1 MLQIPWAAKSQSK
14 TMQRRTT
21 SISRPSDM
29 QSRPKGEL
37 LWIHATT
44 TERYQALCDIGGR
57 LKSLRPDL
65 SVLASWE
72 PGLQLTG
79 TVGCDIPVGPLAEDT
94 PTEVRDFLNHWQPD
108 VCIWTGPPLRRV
120 LLRQLRDRDVGV
132 LLADLLAEEVPSRS
146 SRWLPDQRKRLLD
159 GLTYILTPSS
169 DVRDQLLRVGYPG
182 KQVELCDKLR
192 ISATP
197 PGCNDDELSTMQQ
210 TLGSRPIW
218 FAAHAKPAELPDLL
232 AAHRTALRLLHRL
245 LLVIALDDP
254 DRLETA
260 RKTLQ
265 DSGLTFADWE
275 NGEEP
280 EDLTQVLLTSGEDL
294 GLWYRLSPVALLA
307 SSLDPAAQGQSPL
320 DGAALGSALL
330 HGPGIHAHRE
340 LYDRLSQAGAAQLIK
355 TPSELAE
362 AVVALSAPDKA
373 AEMALAGW
381 QSVTESA
388 ATTDKLLEMVQDLLD
403 QREDSNAGT

>member
-1 MLQIPWAAKSQSK
+1 
-14 TMQRRTT
+14 MQ
-21 SISRPSDM
+21 P
-29 QSRPKGEL
+29 RPKGEL

-44 TERYQALCDIGGR
+44 TERYQALCDIGRR

-79 TVGCDIPVGPLAEDT
+79 TVGCDVPVGPLAEDT
-94 PTEVRDFLNHWQPD
+94 PTETRDFLNHWQPD
-108 VCIWTGPPLRRV
+108 VCIWTGSPTRRV
-120 LLRQLRDRDVGV
+120 LLRQLRERQVGV
-132 LLADLLAEEVPSRS
+132 LLADLLEEEVPTRT

-159 GLTYILTPSS
+159 GLTHILTPLAT
-169 DVRDQLLRVGYPG
+169 VQEQLLRVGYPENR
-182 KQVELCDKLR
+182 VDLCEKLR

-197 PGCNDDELSTMQQ
+197 PSCNDDELSAMQQ
-210 TLGSRPIW
+210 TLGSRPVW
-218 FAAHAKPAELPDLL
+218 FAAHAKLSELPELL
-232 AAHRTALRLLHRL
+232 NAHRTALRLLHRL
-245 LLVIALDDP
+245 LLVIAVDDP
-254 DRLETA
+254 ESLEAA

-265 DSGLTFADWE
+265 SSGLNFADWE
-275 NGEEP
+275 AGEEP
-280 EDLTQVLLTSGEDL
+280 EDLTQILLTSGEDL

-320 DGAALGSALL
+320 DAAALGSALL

-340 LYDRLSQAGAAQLIK
+340 LYDRLSQAGAALSVK
-355 TPSELAE
+355 SAAEMAE

>member
-1 MLQIPWAAKSQSK
+1 
-14 TMQRRTT
+14 MQ
-21 SISRPSDM
+21 P
-29 QSRPKGEL
+29 RPKGEL

-44 TERYQALCDIGGR
+44 TERYQALCDIGQR

-79 TVGCDIPVGPLAEDT
+79 TVGCDVPVGPLAEDT
-94 PTEVRDFLNHWQPD
+94 PSETRDFLNHWQPD
-108 VCIWTGPPLRRV
+108 VCIWTGSPTRRV
-120 LLRQLRDRDVGV
+120 LLRQMRERNVGM
-132 LLADLLAEEVPSRS
+132 LLADLLEEEVPTRA

-159 GLTYILTPSS
+159 GLTRILTPSAS
-169 DVRDQLLRVGYPG
+169 VQEQLLRVGYPENR
-182 KQVELCDKLR
+182 VDLCEKLR

-197 PGCNDDELSTMQQ
+197 PGCNDDELSAMQQ
-210 TLGSRPIW
+210 TLGGRPVW
-218 FAAHAKPAELPDLL
+218 LAAHAKLAELPDLL
-232 AAHRTALRLLHRL
+232 SAHRTALRLLHRL
-245 LLVIALDDP
+245 LLVIAVDDSET
-254 DRLETA
+254 LEA
-260 RKTLQ
+260 AHKTMQ
-265 DSGLTFADWE
+265 DSGLNFADWE
-275 NGEEP
+275 AGEEP
-280 EDLTQVLLTSGEDL
+280 EELTQILLTSGDDL
-294 GLWYRLSPVALLA
+294 GLWYRLSPVSLLA

-320 DGAALGSALL
+320 DAAALGSALL

-340 LYDRLSQAGAAQLIK
+340 LFDRLRQAGAALSVK
-355 TPSELAE
+355 SAAEMAE

-381 QSVTESA
+381 QCVTESA

>member
-1 MLQIPWAAKSQSK
+1 
-14 TMQRRTT
+14 MQ
-21 SISRPSDM
+21 P
-29 QSRPKGEL
+29 RPKGEL

-44 TERYQALCDIGGR
+44 TERYQALCDIGQR

-79 TVGCDIPVGPLAEDT
+79 TVGCDVPVGPLAEDT
-94 PTEVRDFLNHWQPD
+94 PSETRDFLNHWQPD
-108 VCIWTGPPLRRV
+108 VCIWTGSPTRRV
-120 LLRQLRDRDVGV
+120 LLRQLRERDVGM
-132 LLADLLAEEVPSRS
+132 LLADLLEEEVPTRA

-159 GLTYILTPSS
+159 GLTRILTPSAS
-169 DVRDQLLRVGYPG
+169 VQEQLLRVGYPENR
-182 KQVELCDKLR
+182 VDLCEKLR

-197 PGCNDDELSTMQQ
+197 PGCNDDELSAMQQ
-210 TLGSRPIW
+210 TLGGRPVW
-218 FAAHAKPAELPDLL
+218 FAAHAKLAELPDLL
-232 AAHRTALRLLHRL
+232 SAHRTALRLLHRL
-245 LLVIALDDP
+245 LLVIAVDDP
-254 DRLETA
+254 ETLEAA
-260 RKTLQ
+260 RKTMQ
-265 DSGLTFADWE
+265 DSGLNFADWE
-275 NGEEP
+275 AGEEP
-280 EDLTQVLLTSGEDL
+280 EELTQILLTSGEDL
-294 GLWYRLSPVALLA
+294 GLWYRLSPVSLLA

-320 DGAALGSALL
+320 DAAALGSALL

-340 LYDRLSQAGAAQLIK
+340 LYDRLRQAGAALSVK
-355 TPSELAE
+355 SATEMAE
-362 AVVALSAPDKA
+362 AIVALSAPDKA